1 MAVPHIYFDEC
12 VDHGLLARL
21 QKRGFHVTTAPA
33 ERVIGVPDE
42 AQLEYAT
49 RHDWMIVSTNTNDFQ
64 QLHRQF
70 QGDNR
75 PHSSILLLPTGVL
88 DRMEIRAAMLLDWIA
103 TLPDY
108 RSRLFRWHEL
118 QQRLIAGERIAGYTE
133 DDVRRALGRPVA
145 RPDRAG

>member
-49 RHDWMIVSTNTNDFQ
+49 RHDWMIVSTNTNDY
-64 QLHRQF
+64 
-70 QGDNR
+70 
-75 PHSSILLLPTGVL
+75 PAVTSSI
-88 DRMEIRAAMLLDWIA
+88 
-103 TLPDY
+103 
-108 RSRLFRWHEL
+108 S
-118 QQRLIAGERIAGYTE
+118 
-133 DDVRRALGRPVA
+133 GR
-145 RPDRAG
+145 